1 MSRYLVQARYTESG
15 LREILNEGG
24 SKRAEVMGNVIRNL
38 GGAVE
43 SFFYALGDTD
53 VYVVINLP
61 DNINACA
68 FSIAT
73 NASGAVAVKTT
84 ALLTPEEVDLATQ
97 LATKSQPENGHG

>member
-1 MSRYLVQARYTESG
+1 MSRYLVQAKYTENG
-15 LREILNEGG
+15 LCEILNEGG
-24 SKRAEVMGNVIRNL
+24 SKRAEVMARVIRTL
-38 GGAVE
+38 GGSVE

-61 DNINACA
+61 DNLNACA

-84 ALLTPEEVDLATQ
+84 VLLTPEEVDLATQ
-97 LATKSQPENGHG
+97 LAAKNSS

>member
-1 MSRYLVQARYTESG
+1 MARYLVQARYTESG

-24 SKRAEVMGNVIRNL
+24 SKRAEVMGKVIRSL

-53 VYVVINLP
+53 VYVIINLP
-61 DNINACA
+61 DNVNACA

-73 NASGAVAVKTT
+73 NASGAVMVRTT
-84 ALLTPEEVDLATQ
+84 VLLTPEEVDEATELAG
-97 LATKSQPENGHG
+97 KSR

>member
-1 MSRYLVQARYTESG
+1 MARYLVQARYTESG

-24 SKRAEVMGNVIRNL
+24 SKRAEVMGKVIRSL

-53 VYVVINLP
+53 VYVIINLP
-61 DNINACA
+61 DNVNACA

-73 NASGAVAVKTT
+73 IASGAVMVKTT
-84 ALLTPEEVDLATQ
+84 VLLTPEEVDEATELAC
-97 LATKSQPENGHG
+97 KSR